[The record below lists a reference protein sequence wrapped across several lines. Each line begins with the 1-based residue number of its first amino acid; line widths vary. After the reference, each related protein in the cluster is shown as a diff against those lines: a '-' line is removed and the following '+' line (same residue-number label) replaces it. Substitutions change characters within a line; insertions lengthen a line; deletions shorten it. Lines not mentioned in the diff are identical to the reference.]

1 MACGDVRLL
10 HIGRKPM
17 KTIQR
22 SILLI
27 ATILIIYFASANSA
41 PSATAGEW
49 TLTLTAGENTAYRN
63 GEAFELAGKPYIQDH
78 TFYFSLQEVAEALG
92 GTYREYDDTAKIGFP
107 AYTAEYHVEK
117 NNYAVNGEN
126 VVADAHV
133 RCFPT
138 DSSGTYYNTAADRTP
153 VRHDGMIYFPLG
165 FTGVDAPD
173 RYAPG
178 INSLRYAA
186 DKMVIIS
193 TVQNDDCLIDSTNPE
208 NRLAAGMAFSELPRD
223 ISAELQ
229 PSDDK
234 AYVLNYVIENYQSN
248 DLKISVMRRLTGE
261 DTENM
266 DGKICNITACSPR
279 FRTPRG
285 LKTGDTEQSITILYG
300 AWDDPFLVFSTENDR
315 VATIELRKNYYKAS

>member
-1 MACGDVRLL
+1 
-10 HIGRKPM
+10 M
-17 KTIQR
+17 KSIQR
-22 SILLI
+22 CILLM
-27 ATILIIYFASANSA
+27 ATILIIYFASADSA
-41 PSATAGEW
+41 PPATAGEW

-78 TFYFSLQEVAEALG
+78 TFYVPLQEVTEALG
-92 GTYREYDDTAKIGFP
+92 GTYREYGDTAKVEFS
-107 AYTAEYHVEK
+107 AYTAEYH
-117 NNYAVNGEN
+117 
-126 VVADAHV
+126 D
-133 RCFPT
+133 
-138 DSSGTYYNTAADRTP
+138 YNAAADRTP
-153 VRHDGMIYFPLG
+153 VRHDGIIYFPLG

-178 INSLRYAA
+178 INLLRYAA

-208 NRLAAGMAFSELPRD
+208 NRLATGMAFSELPSD
-223 ISAELQ
+223 ISAELH

-234 AYVLNYVIENYQSN
+234 AYVLNYAIENYQSN

-279 FRTPRG
+279 FQTPRG
-285 LKTGDTEQSITILYG
+285 LKAGDTEQSITILYG
-300 AWDDPFLVFSTENDR
+300 TWDDPFLVFSTENDR
-315 VATIELRKNYYKAS
+315 VDTIELRKNYYTAG

>member
-1 MACGDVRLL
+1 M
-10 HIGRKPM
+10 
-17 KTIQR
+17 
-22 SILLI
+22 
-27 ATILIIYFASANSA
+27 
-41 PSATAGEW
+41 
-49 TLTLTAGENTAYRN
+49 
-63 GEAFELAGKPYIQDH
+63 
-78 TFYFSLQEVAEALG
+78 
-92 GTYREYDDTAKIGFP
+92 
-107 AYTAEYHVEK
+107 
-117 NNYAVNGEN
+117 
-126 VVADAHV
+126 
-133 RCFPT
+133 
-138 DSSGTYYNTAADRTP
+138 YYNAAADRTP

-208 NRLAAGMAFSELPRD
+208 NRLATGMAFSELPSD

-234 AYVLNYVIENYQSN
+234 AYVLNYAIENYQSN
-248 DLKISVMRRLTGE
+248 DLKISVMRRLAGE

-300 AWDDPFLVFSTENDR
+300 AWDNPFLVFSTENDR
-315 VATIELRKNYYKAS
+315 VDTIELRKNYYTAG

>member
-1 MACGDVRLL
+1 
-10 HIGRKPM
+10 M
-17 KTIQR
+17 KSIQR
-22 SILLI
+22 SILLMI
-27 ATILIIYFASANSA
+27 TILIIYFASADSA
-41 PSATAGEW
+41 PPATAGEW

-78 TFYFSLQEVAEALG
+78 TFYFPLQEVTEALG
-92 GTYREYDDTAKIGFP
+92 GTYREYDDTVKIEFP
-107 AYTAEYHVEK
+107 AYTAEYHVGK
-117 NNYAVNGEN
+117 NNYAVNGED
-126 VVADAHV
+126 VVADAPV
-133 RCFPT
+133 RCFPA
-138 DSSGTYYNTAADRTP
+138 DSSGMYYNAAADRTP
-153 VRHDGMIYFPLG
+153 VRHDGIIYFPLG

-193 TVQNDDCLIDSTNPE
+193 TVQNDDCLIDSTNPG
-208 NRLAAGMAFSELPRD
+208 NRLATGMEFSELPSD

-234 AYVLNYVIENYQSN
+234 AYVLNYAIENYQSP
-248 DLKISVMRRLTGE
+248 DLKISVIRRFTGE

-279 FRTPRG
+279 FQTPRG
-285 LKTGDTEQSITILYG
+285 LKAGDTEQSITILYG
-300 AWDDPFLVFSTENDR
+300 TWDDPFLVFSTENDR
-315 VATIELRKNYYKAS
+315 VDTIELRKNYYTAG

>member
-1 MACGDVRLL
+1 
-10 HIGRKPM
+10 M

-22 SILLI
+22 SILLM
-27 ATILIIYFASANSA
+27 ATILIIYFALADSA
-41 PSATAGEW
+41 PPATDGEW

-63 GEAFELAGKPYIQDH
+63 GEAFELAGKPYIQNH
-78 TFYFSLQEVAEALG
+78 TFYFPLQEVAEALG
-92 GTYREYDDTAKIGFP
+92 GTYREYGDMAKIAFP
-107 AYTAEYHVEK
+107 AYTAEYHVGK
-117 NNYAVNGEN
+117 NNYAINGEN
-126 VVADAHV
+126 IVADAPV
-133 RCFPT
+133 RCFPA
-138 DSSGTYYNTAADRTP
+138 DSSGTYYNAAADRTP

-208 NRLAAGMAFSELPRD
+208 NRLATGMAFSELPSD

-234 AYVLNYVIENYQSN
+234 AYVLNYAIENYQSN

-261 DTENM
+261 DAENM

-285 LKTGDTEQSITILYG
+285 LKTAIRSRALRYCTGHGTTRF
-300 AWDDPFLVFSTENDR
+300 WFSQR
-315 VATIELRKNYYKAS
+315 RMIA